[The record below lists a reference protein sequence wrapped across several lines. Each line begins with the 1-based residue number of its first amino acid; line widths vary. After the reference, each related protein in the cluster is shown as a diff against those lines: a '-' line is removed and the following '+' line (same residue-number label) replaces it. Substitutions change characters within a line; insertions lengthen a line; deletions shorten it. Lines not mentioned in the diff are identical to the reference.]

1 MVRYSR
7 TTFLWIYF
15 LNGVDKYSPYGIIY
29 IMKNE
34 TTFIH
39 DIDHVIEFIAMAHDG
54 QTRKYT
60 GEPYVE
66 HPMEVARIV
75 RDAVYDLD
83 MIAAAM
89 MHDIIEDTDFTLTD
103 VAKVGGEVA
112 ATFVDWL
119 SNKEYPEAK
128 NRKERKALIAAHL
141 ANAPDEVKTIK
152 LADIIHNTPT
162 IIKYD
167 PKFAKVY
174 VPENKVLLK
183 ALKGGNEKLY
193 NKAKEILYDYAA

>member
-1 MVRYSR
+1 
-7 TTFLWIYF
+7 
-15 LNGVDKYSPYGIIY
+15 
-29 IMKNE
+29 MKNE

-112 ATFVDWL
+112 ATFVGWL